1 MAFRFEEL
9 EIWQLAITYTNSIYL
24 ICKTFPKEELFSLQ
38 DQLKR
43 CAASIAANIAEGS
56 GASSKKDFCHYLDI
70 SIKSV
75 YESVSH
81 LYIAKQQGY
90 INKEQLAKLY
100 EDADKLSRKIRS
112 FKAYLLRNA

>member
-1 MAFRFEEL
+1 MCCFYCRQYCRRIWRQL
-9 EIWQLAITYTNSIYL
+9 E
-24 ICKTFPKEELFSLQ
+24 
-38 DQLKR
+38 
-43 CAASIAANIAEGS
+43 
-56 GASSKKDFCHYLDI
+56 KDFCHYLDI

-90 INKEQLAKLY
+90 INEEQLAKLY

-112 FKAYLLRNA
+112 FKASLLRNA

>member
-9 EIWQLAITYTNSIYL
+9 EIWQLAIEYVNDIYT
-24 ICKTFPKEELFSLQ
+24 ICKKFPQEELFSLQ
-38 DQLKR
+38 DQLRR
-43 CAASIAANIAEGS
+43 CSTSIAANIAEGS
-56 GASSKKDFCHYLDI
+56 GSSSKKDFCHYLDI

-81 LYIAKQQGY
+81 LHIAKKQGY
-90 INKEQLAKLY
+90 ITASQQLKLY

-112 FKAYLLRNA
+112 FKAYLLKNP